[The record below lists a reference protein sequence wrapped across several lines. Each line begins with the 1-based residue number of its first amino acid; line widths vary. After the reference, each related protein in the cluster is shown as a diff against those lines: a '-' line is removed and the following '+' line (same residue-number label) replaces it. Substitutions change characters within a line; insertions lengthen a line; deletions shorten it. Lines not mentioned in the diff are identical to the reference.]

1 MLTREEL
8 IELFSNANRKL
19 FLGEDIYEKCVRDS
33 NKISRD
39 DLQKRLDFWKS
50 NYDLSHIFKNC
61 NVDDVARI
69 CNFSPDKPVND
80 ILDNK
85 CYNDVKN

>member
-39 DLQKRLDFWKS
+39 DL
-50 NYDLSHIFKNC
+50 
-61 NVDDVARI
+61 
-69 CNFSPDKPVND
+69 
-80 ILDNK
+80 
-85 CYNDVKN
+85 